1 MAPLQHDAHLRGP
14 HNSGIAAR
22 SQKEDDERTAL
33 FGDLSDGKKRKFILV
48 EDPAKNQRVRVRVTL
63 DTVDINEIPDS
74 FRKSNS
80 VFPRSWFPLQM
91 QDPPP
96 SSRGSKFFEGD
107 DQDDSDDDVGN
118 GVGGR
123 KRRGRTMVS
132 VPLAD
137 GGEAEVATPRMRKSI
152 RSKEVR
158 INELGYRM
166 TWHQSRVFADKTVF
180 LQKACECAPLLTFS
194 PPASRIMR
202 GLGCSGMGI

>member
-1 MAPLQHDAHLRGP
+1 
-14 HNSGIAAR
+14 
-22 SQKEDDERTAL
+22 
-33 FGDLSDGKKRKFILV
+33 LSDGKKRKFILV

-74 FRKSNS
+74 FRKANS

-107 DQDDSDDDVGN
+107 DQDDDDDVDIGN
-118 GVGGR
+118 NGGGR

-180 LQKACECAPLLTFS
+180 LQKACEFLPISERSEGLL
-194 PPASRIMR
+194 PPPIFRLVWVEMCRDIDWKDS
-202 GLGCSGMGI
+202 S